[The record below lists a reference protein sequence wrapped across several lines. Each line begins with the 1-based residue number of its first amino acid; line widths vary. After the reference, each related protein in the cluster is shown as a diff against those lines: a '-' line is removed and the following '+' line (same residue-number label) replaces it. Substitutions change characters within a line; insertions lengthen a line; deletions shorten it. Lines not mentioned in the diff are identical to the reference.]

1 MYKVNVHVTVH
12 LPVILLMVPPPLPFP
27 SFIATGLLLCATFK
41 PLLTLEAKKAFLG
54 KPPAGQQ
61 SLFLSLWL
69 EMDRRYGAMIRTAGP
84 SISMSL
90 RVKAQIPFKA
100 CYPILRKAIMTKT
113 KTERGMGLFTASV
126 VRYCQ
131 LFPT

>member
-1 MYKVNVHVTVH
+1 VTAH
-12 LPVILLMVPPPLPFP
+12 LPVIFFNCP
-27 SFIATGLLLCATFK
+27 SSPRFIATGLLLCATFK

-54 KPPAGQQ
+54 KTPAGWQY
-61 SLFLSLWL
+61 LSLSFWL

-84 SISMSL
+84 SFTMSL

-100 CYPILRKAIMTKT
+100 RYPLLRIAIMTKT

-131 LFPT
+131 LFPN